1 MNEIIKQLEDIERM
15 LNNVKNQVQELR
27 EGIRGAPNQDKE
39 LPVPEFYEHPWY
51 KYKREQLIASG
62 NYQQPEGK
70 ETTAA

>member
-1 MNEIIKQLEDIERM
+1 MNEFISKLEKIEGM
-15 LNNVKNQVQELR
+15 LENVSHQMQELR
-27 EGIRGAPNQDKE
+27 EAIRGAPNQNEE